1 MRYGEMTFK
10 ILRAGLFILAIG
22 VGTARPQEA
31 TRLTLQAAL
40 DLAERQNLDLAA
52 ARRQRAVALAGVQ
65 IARQRPNPSLSFE
78 ALRDSPHE
86 ALLLEQPIE
95 LGFKRQRRIE
105 VARQEGAL
113 TDVEIAALARRV
125 RRGTREAFYRVLLAR
140 AESDRLARLA
150 QLATRLEQI
159 ARERF
164 EAGAIPQ
171 LEVIQAGLE
180 VSRARADLQVAQQR
194 EKISLSQLNAVLNV
208 PASTSWELEG
218 RLEDAYPVVS
228 LSELIARAYRSSPE
242 LQRLGQE
249 QKIEESRRA
258 LLRAERLPNLGIQ
271 VGTDLNAPPDFRSGP
286 RGQLSLELPLFT
298 RNQGQ
303 IAQSFASQQ
312 VLEAEAAATQRAVAA
327 RVEAGYFDLQAQQ
340 LQVELYRDKLLPV
353 AHQVESMAEE
363 SYRAGKTSILA
374 VLQAQRSV
382 QDVERSYLES
392 LFAWQSNYASLEET
406 VGGVIE

>member
-1 MRYGEMTFK
+1 MKFK
-10 ILRAGLFILAIG
+10 ILRAGLFILAMG
-22 VGTARPQEA
+22 AATARPQGA
-31 TRLTLQAAL
+31 PRLTLQSAL
-40 DLAERQNLDLAA
+40 DLADKQNLDLAA
-52 ARRQRAVALAGVQ
+52 ARRRRAVALAGVQ

-86 ALLLEQPIE
+86 ALLLEQPLE

-113 TDVEIAALARRV
+113 TEVEIAALARQV
-125 RRGTREAFYRVLLAR
+125 RRSTREAFYRSMLAR
-140 AESDRLARLA
+140 AESQRLARVGELA
-150 QLATRLEQI
+150 QRLEQI

-180 VSRARADLQVAQQR
+180 VSRAQADLQVAQQR
-194 EKISLSQLNAVLNV
+194 EKISLSQLNALLNE

-249 QKIEESRRA
+249 QKLEQSRRA
-258 LLRAERLPNLGIQ
+258 LLKAERLPNLGFQ

-303 IAQSFASQQ
+303 IAQSLASQQ
-312 VLEAEAAATQRAVAA
+312 VLEAEVAATQRAVAA

-340 LQVELYRDKLLPV
+340 MQVGLYRDKLLPV
-353 AHQVESMAEE
+353 AHQVENMAEE

-374 VLQAQRSV
+374 VLQAQRNV

-392 LFAWQSNYASLEET
+392 LFALQSNYASLEET
-406 VGGVIE
+406 VGGPIE

>member
-1 MRYGEMTFK
+1 MTFK
-10 ILRAGLFILAIG
+10 IFRAGLFLLAIG
-22 VGTARPQEA
+22 AGTARPQEA

-40 DLAERQNLDLAA
+40 DLADRQNLDLAA
-52 ARRQRAVALAGVQ
+52 ARRRRAVALAGVQ
-65 IARQRPNPSLSFE
+65 IARQRPNPSFSFE

-86 ALLLEQPIE
+86 ALLLELPLE

-113 TDVEIAALARRV
+113 TDVEIAALGRQV
-125 RRGTREAFYRVLLAR
+125 RRSTREAFYGLLLAR
-140 AESDRLARLA
+140 AESNRLARVA
-150 QLATRLEQI
+150 QLAQRLEQI

-171 LEVIQAGLE
+171 LEVLQAGLE
-180 VSRARADLQVAQQR
+180 VSRAQADLQVAQQR

-228 LSELIARAYRSSPE
+228 LSELIERAYRSSPE

-249 QKIEESRRA
+249 QKVEASRRA
-258 LLRAERLPNLGIQ
+258 LLKAERFPNLGVQ

-312 VLEAEAAATQRAVAA
+312 VLEAEVAATERAVAA
-327 RVEAGYFDLQAQQ
+327 RVEAGCFDLQARQM
-340 LQVELYRDKLLPV
+340 QVELYRDKLLPV
-353 AHQVESMAEE
+353 AHQVENMAEE

-374 VLQAQRSV
+374 VLQAQRNV

-392 LFAWQSNYASLEET
+392 LFALQSNYASLEET

>member
-1 MRYGEMTFK
+1 LKLLGRLFL
-10 ILRAGLFILAIG
+10 ILLVSLAS
-22 VGTARPQEA
+22 APAQQA
-31 TRLTLQAAL
+31 TKLTLQAAL
-40 DLAERQNLDLAA
+40 DLADKQNLDLAA
-52 ARRQRAVALAGVQ
+52 ARRRRAVALAGVQ
-65 IARQRPNPSLSFE
+65 IARQRPNPSFSFE

-86 ALLLEQPIE
+86 ALLLEQPLE

-113 TDVEIAALARRV
+113 TDVEIAALARQV
-125 RRGTREAFYRVLLAR
+125 RHSTREAFYRSMLAR
-140 AESDRLARLA
+140 AESQRLARVGELA
-150 QLATRLEQI
+150 QRLEQI

-180 VSRARADLQVAQQR
+180 VSRAQADLQVAEQR
-194 EKISLSQLNAVLNV
+194 EKISLSQLNALLNV
-208 PASTSWELEG
+208 PASTSWQLEE
-218 RLEDAYPVVS
+218 RLEDVPPVVT
-228 LSELIARAYRSSPE
+228 LSELVARAYRSSPE

-249 QKIEESRRA
+249 QKVEESRRA
-258 LLRAERLPNLGIQ
+258 LLKAERFPNLGVQ

-303 IAQSFASQQ
+303 IAQSLASQQ
-312 VLEAEAAATQRAVAA
+312 VLEAEAAATERTVAA

-340 LQVELYRDKLLPV
+340 MQVELYRDKLLPV
-353 AHQVESMAEE
+353 AHQVEDMAED

-392 LFAWQSNYASLEET
+392 LFALQSNYASLEET